1 MPTSLTRSFL
11 MLATVATSSCC
22 STIHSSLI
30 LGSILGNLAKSGKN
44 TGMICVCLKVSRVIM
59 NEWGNPRNENYE

>member
-22 STIHSSLI
+22 STILLLHETLLDLLEI
-30 LGSILGNLAKSGKN
+30 LQVRYFCWVYSDCRFGK
-44 TGMICVCLKVSRVIM
+44 L